1 MKKALSI
8 ATMVTLALLFC
19 CNSVWAGILES
30 GIAPT
35 PAPET
40 MFLFGSGLLGLA
52 VVSRFKFKN

>member
-19 CNSVWAGILES
+19 CNSVWAGVLEN

-35 PAPET
+35 PEPGI
-40 MFLFGSGLLGLA
+40 MFLLGVGLLGLA
-52 VVSRFKFKN
+52 AVSRVKFKN